1 MGTKIAT
8 FYRVLLV
15 AVSTSALVLSILS
28 ATSCQ
33 FLDYDHQFSSA
44 AVSGTRR
51 SRFLQDGDGD
61 VTGTDMGTD
70 MGNDFSGSAQDENE
84 IEIDVSG
91 LGEGGPD
98 ETSALLDTAAPAP
111 APATTTASSLIPTFI
126 KISSSPVAD
135 DPLNDLAAMIDAHSG
150 GAGSSGNG
158 TSEVGGLNATA
169 LGFGGDQDEGGDEGE
184 AEGETGDSNA
194 TTPTP
199 GSFPSS
205 LPASEPTGTGMEPSP
220 SVPQQQQQQPSS
232 SDSGILVQGSVGLF
246 CNEEQTISQILFG
259 SSSSSSEST
268 TFTEAEKQ
276 KLQNLQDEIAA
287 ESSNEESEELA
298 RNGAIAAFVFGAFI
312 WLILFLECLF
322 GGTMW
327 CEKYVIGILGVA
339 ACICQGVTFL
349 MFDSDRY
356 CDGNIIHEITNG
368 EPCTVGKGA
377 AMSISAL
384 FLYFLT
390 MIMACRVPNGEPYGL
405 RRLCCKKKN
414 DGRGGR
420 GDAGRLPLS
429 DEDDDGGA
437 GGLMGGKGGDGN
449 AAVSGRDSE
458 SPHWLSKDQHENEVI

>member
-15 AVSTSALVLSILS
+15 AVSTAALVLSILS

-61 VTGTDMGTD
+61 GTDVDMGTDMGTD
-70 MGNDFSGSAQDENE
+70 MGNDFPGTAQDENE
-84 IEIDVSG
+84 IDVTG
-91 LGEGGPD
+91 LGEGEPD

-111 APATTTASSLIPTFI
+111 APATTTAASLIPTFV
-126 KISSSPVAD
+126 KMSSSPVAD

-150 GAGSSGNG
+150 GGSASANG
-158 TSEVGGLNATA
+158 TSEAGGLNATD
-169 LGFGGDQDEGGDEGE
+169 LGLGGDQDEGGEEGGTEGETEGE
-184 AEGETGDSNA
+184 AEGETGDANA

-220 SVPQQQQQQPSS
+220 SVPQQQQQPSS

-349 MFDSDRY
+349 MFDSNRY
-356 CDGNIIHEITNG
+356 
-368 EPCTVGKGA
+368 
-377 AMSISAL
+377 
-384 FLYFLT
+384 
-390 MIMACRVPNGEPYGL
+390 
-405 RRLCCKKKN
+405 
-414 DGRGGR
+414 
-420 GDAGRLPLS
+420 
-429 DEDDDGGA
+429 
-437 GGLMGGKGGDGN
+437 
-449 AAVSGRDSE
+449 
-458 SPHWLSKDQHENEVI
+458 W